1 MKTIFLI
8 SLLAMSL
15 YAGEEV
21 QMVLSADQK
30 TITVANLNSRLSYAF
45 RKAFNETYD
54 QNSGYN
60 SSQGGSVS
68 FIYLLF
74 FL

>member
-1 MKTIFLI
+1 
-8 SLLAMSL
+8 
-15 YAGEEV
+15 
-21 QMVLSADQK
+21 MVLSADQK

-60 SSQGGSVS
+60 SSQGESVS
-68 FIYLLF
+68 FIFYSSCKIILIIRFDLM
-74 FL
+74 